1 MYGSDNKE
9 YVHSQKTLV
18 ELQQKGAVFLT
29 PMPGEAYDVNR
40 LPDREHR
47 HQAYSKA
54 LTSPEFWKLITTP
67 KVLLA
72 QTDTWMCNGAHKHL
86 KDFLQY
92 DYVGAPWMSGWAM
105 VVSASGIAK
114 RC

>member
-1 MYGSDNKE
+1 MMSTGCLTGNTATKHTRR
-9 YVHSQKTLV
+9 HS
-18 ELQQKGAVFLT
+18 
-29 PMPGEAYDVNR
+29 
-40 LPDREHR
+40 R
-47 HQAYSKA
+47 HQSF
-54 LTSPEFWKLITTP
+54 EKLITTP